1 MRTDQLIAMAA
12 KEAED
17 MRARREN
24 SAQNAGR
31 ATVTPPAMDGVQ
43 NSLSAGDQP
52 LEPGAA
58 SGPLPPMPASAQ
70 ASLQPKEGVAGV
82 PAGMMQG
89 GKPANQPATKPTPQG
104 SSSAVPQAAPQ
115 PATAVYNDSAQ
126 PRPNWQEGLPVGNKQ
141 VASRGLIF
149 IFGFLA
155 IFFAWAF
162 LFPISSAVVATGK
175 MVSAGSNK
183 LVQHPQGGVVQK
195 IYASDGDLVTQG
207 QPLLLIDPSV
217 SRAELTRLTA
227 RQRLLTA
234 LQTRLNSERG
244 GQGFANTVEVSG
256 LNLRGAQSNAGEAAE
271 KAVQDELLEEQR
283 REFDAG
289 RKRLAA
295 EKDAA
300 TSLIESLK
308 DERSGLEARLAGARS
323 ALASTREELARV
335 RPLAND
341 GFLPKA
347 RMWELE
353 RRGLEE
359 ATTATNLEASID
371 STGQRIAEAEARLA
385 QLEQADEEKR
395 AEELTRVTGELA
407 EISDQIEAA
416 RTAFEG
422 AEIRA
427 PVTGTLTK
435 MAANTEGGVVRAGDT
450 IAEIVPKDAVLI
462 TEFRVPLQSIKS
474 VKVGQTAR
482 VVVTAFN
489 RRTYD
494 PIQAEVT
501 YVSADSEMDEATQ
514 EQFFIARARLKE
526 NPEKN
531 NGLAE
536 IQAGMTTEVYALVEP
551 RVFMDY
557 VLQPI
562 RDSFSK
568 AFRETK

>member
-1 MRTDQLIAMAA
+1 MRTDQLIALAA
-12 KEAED
+12 KEAEE

-24 SAQNAGR
+24 RPVGAAR
-31 ATVTPPAMDGVQ
+31 ETVTPPALDGAGPA
-43 NSLSAGDQP
+43 SKAGLRAGDQP
-52 LEPGAA
+52 IEPGVAA
-58 SGPLPPMPASAQ
+58 ATQPPVLETAPQTEQKTVGAPPPPSVMQAEKPAS
-70 ASLQPKEGVAGV
+70 QP
-82 PAGMMQG
+82 
-89 GKPANQPATKPTPQG
+89 
-104 SSSAVPQAAPQ
+104 APQ
-115 PATAVYNDSAQ
+115 PATTVYNDSAQ
-126 PRPNWQEGLPVGNKQ
+126 PRPNWQEGLPLGNKQ
-141 VASRGLIF
+141 VASKGLIF

-155 IFFAWAF
+155 LFFAWAF
-162 LFPISSAVVATGK
+162 LFPISSAVVAMGK

-195 IYASDGDLVTQG
+195 IYARDGDLVTKG

-256 LNLRGAQSNAGEAAE
+256 LNLRGAQANAAE
-271 KAVQDELLEEQR
+271 EAVEDELLEEQR

-295 EKDAA
+295 EKTAA

-323 ALASTREELARV
+323 ALQSTRRELARM
-335 RPLAND
+335 RPLAQE
-341 GFLPKA
+341 GYLPKA

-371 STGQRIAEAEARLA
+371 STGQRIAEAEAKLA

-395 AEELTRVTGELA
+395 AEELTRVSGELA
-407 EISDQIEAA
+407 EISDQIKAA
-416 RTAFEG
+416 QTAFDG

-450 IAEIVPKDAVLI
+450 IAEIVPKDAGLI

-474 VKVGQTAR
+474 VKVGQDAR

-501 YVSADSEMDEATQ
+501 YVSADSEIDEATQ
-514 EQFFIARARLKE
+514 EQFFVARAQLKE
-526 NPEKN
+526 NPKKN
-531 NGLAE
+531 NGLSE

>member
-1 MRTDQLIAMAA
+1 MRTDQLIALAA
-12 KEAED
+12 KEAEE

-24 SAQNAGR
+24 RPEGAAR
-31 ATVTPPAMDGVQ
+31 ETVTPPALDGAGPA
-43 NSLSAGDQP
+43 SKAGLRAGDQP
-52 LEPGAA
+52 IEPGVAA
-58 SGPLPPMPASAQ
+58 ATQPPVLETAPQTEQKTVGAPPPPSVMQAEKPAS
-70 ASLQPKEGVAGV
+70 QP
-82 PAGMMQG
+82 
-89 GKPANQPATKPTPQG
+89 
-104 SSSAVPQAAPQ
+104 APQ
-115 PATAVYNDSAQ
+115 PATTVYNDSAQ
-126 PRPNWQEGLPVGNKQ
+126 PRPNWQEGLPLGNKQ
-141 VASRGLIF
+141 VASKGLIF

-155 IFFAWAF
+155 LFFAWAF
-162 LFPISSAVVATGK
+162 LFPISSAVVAMGK

-195 IYASDGDLVTQG
+195 IYARDGDLVTKG

-256 LNLRGAQSNAGEAAE
+256 LNLRGAQANAAE
-271 KAVQDELLEEQR
+271 EAVEDELLEEQR

-295 EKDAA
+295 EKTAA

-323 ALASTREELARV
+323 ALQSTRRELARM
-335 RPLAND
+335 RPLAQE
-341 GFLPKA
+341 GYLPKA

-371 STGQRIAEAEARLA
+371 STGQRIAEAEAKLA

-395 AEELTRVTGELA
+395 AEELTRVSGELA
-407 EISDQIEAA
+407 EISDQIKAA
-416 RTAFEG
+416 QTAFDG

-450 IAEIVPKDAVLI
+450 IAEIVPKDAGLI

-474 VKVGQTAR
+474 VKVGQDAR

-501 YVSADSEMDEATQ
+501 YVSADSEIDEATQ
-514 EQFFIARARLKE
+514 EQFFVARAQLKE
-526 NPEKN
+526 NPKKN
-531 NGLAE
+531 NGLSE

>member
-1 MRTDQLIAMAA
+1 MRTDQLIALAA
-12 KEAED
+12 KEAEE

-24 SAQNAGR
+24 RPEGAAR
-31 ATVTPPAMDGVQ
+31 ETVTPPALDGAGPA
-43 NSLSAGDQP
+43 SKAGLGAGDQP
-52 LEPGAA
+52 IEPGVAA
-58 SGPLPPMPASAQ
+58 ATQPPVLETAPQTEQKSVGAPPPPSVMQAEKPAS
-70 ASLQPKEGVAGV
+70 QP
-82 PAGMMQG
+82 
-89 GKPANQPATKPTPQG
+89 
-104 SSSAVPQAAPQ
+104 APQ

-126 PRPNWQEGLPVGNKQ
+126 PRSNWQEGLPLGNKQ
-141 VASRGLIF
+141 VASKGLIF

-155 IFFAWAF
+155 LFFAWAF
-162 LFPISSAVVATGK
+162 LFPISSAVVAMGK

-195 IYASDGDLVTQG
+195 IYARDGDLVTKG

-227 RQRLLTA
+227 RQRMLTA

-256 LNLRGAQSNAGEAAE
+256 LNLRGAQANAAE
-271 KAVQDELLEEQR
+271 EAVEDELLEEQR

-295 EKDAA
+295 EKTAA

-323 ALASTREELARV
+323 ALQSTRRELARM
-335 RPLAND
+335 RPLAQE
-341 GFLPKA
+341 GYLPKA

-371 STGQRIAEAEARLA
+371 STGQRIAEAEAKLA

-395 AEELTRVTGELA
+395 AEELTRVSGELA
-407 EISDQIEAA
+407 EISDQIKAA
-416 RTAFEG
+416 QTAFDG

-450 IAEIVPKDAVLI
+450 IAEIVPKDAGLI

-474 VKVGQTAR
+474 VKVGQDAR

-501 YVSADSEMDEATQ
+501 YVSADSEIDEATQ
-514 EQFFIARARLKE
+514 EQFFVARAQLKE
-526 NPEKN
+526 NPKKN
-531 NGLAE
+531 NGLSE